1 MLHGSWG
8 RQTLNDMAYLT
19 TSRLPDGYLTFRS
32 WRIPE
37 PMLGQGRK
45 SSNLLPTSGNVT
57 CRCVQQLCDAALV
70 ICTRNLAFIYH
81 CHLSQPTLPLIIP
94 LSLRY
99 HVIFLL
105 SSKPYA

>member
-37 PMLGQGRK
+37 PMLAGVGSPRIFYQPRVMSRADVC
-45 SSNLLPTSGNVT
+45 SS
-57 CRCVQQLCDAALV
+57 
-70 ICTRNLAFIYH
+70 
-81 CHLSQPTLPLIIP
+81 
-94 LSLRY
+94 
-99 HVIFLL
+99 
-105 SSKPYA
+105 YAMRR